1 MWKFKPAK
9 ITRRRRKVNYN
20 LSIYKNYRNCLE
32 CLWIKV
38 DWGGMSGVCV
48 LSLEKGP
55 MEAFLEDSRGP
66 SFRWRRWSFCTELLV
81 VNGSLWCSCK
91 CMTFLSD
98 LLWRLW
104 LWVLDCWECMHGISS
119 LFIIVCLECRGIIH
133 LQCARGKMGKIVSGD
148 LGGSYWRLSRWS
160 RESWT
165 ACDSE
170 RWCL

>member
-9 ITRRRRKVNYN
+9 ITGRRRKVNYN

-91 CMTFLSD
+91 CMNFLCGFVVTVVIMSAG
-98 LLWRLW
+98 LLG
-104 LWVLDCWECMHGISS
+104 MHAGN
-119 LFIIVCLECRGIIH
+119 LFII
-133 LQCARGKMGKIVSGD
+133 
-148 LGGSYWRLSRWS
+148 YNRLPWMQGQYTSS
-160 RESWT
+160 ICGRENGVK
-165 ACDSE
+165 
-170 RWCL
+170 L